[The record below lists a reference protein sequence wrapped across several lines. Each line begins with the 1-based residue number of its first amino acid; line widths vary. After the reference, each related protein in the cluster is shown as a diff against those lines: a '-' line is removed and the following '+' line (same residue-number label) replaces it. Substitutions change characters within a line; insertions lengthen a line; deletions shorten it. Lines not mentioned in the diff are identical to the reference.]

1 MGAEG
6 DEFEWEASETGR
18 QPYYCSPHAGFMY
31 GALEIE

>member
-1 MGAEG
+1 MASEG
-6 DEFEWEASETGR
+6 DTFEWDAEETGT